1 MSCKKFEIHDLLFI
15 SNLIIYIVFGK
26 TTEKAQRTNR
36 KQAQDHAFLKAAK
49 QHANALTMIK
59 RAVFWDEHDDD
70 SDEEITEKQQQRLER
85 PWQQLKFSF
94 HVKQSSLDWVFGRF
108 GEGN

>member
-1 MSCKKFEIHDLLFI
+1 MYIYVSIH
-15 SNLIIYIVFGK
+15 IVFGK
-26 TTEKAQRTNR
+26 TTLTAQRTNR
-36 KQAQDHAFLKAAK
+36 KQALNHAFLTVETAK

-85 PWQQLKFSF
+85 P
-94 HVKQSSLDWVFGRF
+94 
-108 GEGN
+108 